1 MKKLFVGAYA
11 PSTFGSFLRAFAF
24 GHVRQLDAVA
34 CRWLVNVAAVAPIA
48 AGIDEYA
55 LVDIDD
61 TIKEVHGYQ
70 KLGFRLRLFRGA
82 RFERVAR
89 DRLHDN
95 VRAGDHRFEAA
106 QGFDRVAAR
115 GGQAGGFRLSGA
127 AHSGWRTAGAALSG
141 WR

>member
-70 KLGFRLRLFRGA
+70 KQGSGCGYFGVRGLNALLGIVSTTTSAPVIIGSRLRKGSTGSPRGA
-82 RFERVAR
+82 GKPV
-89 DRLHDN
+89 D
-95 VRAGDHRFEAA
+95 
-106 QGFDRVAAR
+106 
-115 GGQAGGFRLSGA
+115 SG
-127 AHSGWRTAGAALSG
+127 
-141 WR
+141 